1 MLMQN
6 PVRTFPY
13 PKQQSALSLEDL
25 FGQVLLSGF
34 LTPIDRQRIR
44 AVLLNDSISEEH
56 HAIINRLLYGVRRG
70 FIKLVF

>member
-1 MLMQN
+1 MLIQN
-6 PVRTFPY
+6 TVCSFPY
-13 PKQQSALSLEDL
+13 PKHQSATSLEDL
-25 FGQVLLSGF
+25 FGQVLLSGL
-34 LTPIDRQRIR
+34 LTPIDRLRIR